1 MTPDE
6 LVEKVAL
13 LMGEAAGVVWDA
25 EERRFYN
32 ALAHEAIRVVL
43 EEAARV
49 VWTMRRDPLTMQG
62 DHHGKAGEWMR
73 AALDDAET
81 AIRALM
87 PKENT

>member
-6 LVEKVAL
+6 LVERVI
-13 LMGEAAGVVWDA
+13 DA
-25 EERRFYN
+25 M
-32 ALAHEAIRVVL
+32 LAEDNYYASRDQARAAIRVVL
-43 EEAARV
+43 EEAAKV
-49 VWTMRRDPLTMQG
+49 VWAMRRDPLTMAG
-62 DHHGKAGEWMR
+62 DHHGQRGEWMR